1 MQVTRGQC
9 LAFVLNI
16 TGQLPL
22 FACRLLGRL
31 AGLMLWIV
39 PNKSRRITQVN
50 IALCFPELSTAQQR
64 KLVFNSLQHT
74 GMLALETALIWR
86 KPYRLL
92 KQYMSTIVNLDL
104 LEAAKVTDRGIV
116 ILLPHLGNWEIF
128 SRYMPVEHDL
138 IMALYEP
145 PSITELESL
154 IKTGREKDGAKL
166 VPTNARGVSA
176 LLKHLRK
183 GGITLI
189 LPDQVPDLNTN
200 SGVFAPFFKQATY
213 TMTLATQLAQKT
225 NSHILAATAKRIGSG
240 FEIKFSKPEASI
252 YAGDA
257 LVAIAAMNRLVEQCV
272 REMPEQYQWEY
283 KRFKRRPDG
292 AQSPYK

>member
-9 LAFVLNI
+9 LALVLYI

-31 AGLMLWIV
+31 AGLMLWLV
-39 PNKSRRITQVN
+39 PNKSRRITQIN

-74 GMLALETALIWR
+74 GMLALETAVIWR

-92 KQYMSTIVNLDL
+92 KQYMSTIVNFDL
-104 LEAAKVTDRGIV
+104 LQAAKATDRGIV

-128 SRYMPVEHDL
+128 SRYMPAEHDL
-138 IMALYEP
+138 VMALYEP
-145 PSITELESL
+145 PSIIELESL
-154 IKTGREKDGAKL
+154 IKTGREKDGAQL
-166 VPTNARGVSA
+166 VPPNPRGVSA

-183 GGITLI
+183 GGVTLI

-200 SGVFAPFFKQATY
+200 SGVFTPFFKQPTY

-252 YAGDA
+252 YEGDT
-257 LVAIAAMNRLVEQCV
+257 LIAIAAMNRLVEQCV

>member
-1 MQVTRGQC
+1 MQITRGQC

-16 TGQLPL
+16 IGRLPL
-22 FACRLLGRL
+22 FTSRLLGRL
-31 AGLMLWIV
+31 AGLMLWLV
-39 PNKSRRITQVN
+39 PNKSRRITRIN
-50 IALCFPELSTAQQR
+50 IALCFPELSSAQQR

-74 GMLALETALIWR
+74 GMLVLETAVIWR
-86 KPYRLL
+86 KSYSLL
-92 KQYMSTIVNLDL
+92 KQHMSTIINLDL
-104 LEAAKVTDRGIV
+104 LEAAKITDRGII

-128 SRYMPVEHDL
+128 SRYMPAEHDL

-145 PSITELESL
+145 PSIIELESL
-154 IKTGREKDGAKL
+154 IKTGREKDGAQL

-189 LPDQVPDLNTN
+189 LPDQVPNLNPN
-200 SGVFAPFFKQATY
+200 CGVFVPFFKQPTY

-240 FEIKFSKPEASI
+240 FEIKFSKPEATI
-252 YAGDA
+252 YADDVLIA
-257 LVAIAAMNRLVEQCV
+257 VAAMNRLMEQCV

-283 KRFKRRPDG
+283 KRFKRQQSAG
-292 AQSPYK
+292 QSPYK

>member
-1 MQVTRGQC
+1 MQVTRGQY

-16 TGQLPL
+16 IGRLPL
-22 FACRLLGRL
+22 FTSRLLGRL
-31 AGLMLWIV
+31 AGLMLWLV
-39 PNKSRRITQVN
+39 PNKSRRITQIN
-50 IALCFPELSTAQQR
+50 IALCFPELSCAQQR

-74 GMLALETALIWR
+74 GMLVLETAVIWR

-92 KQYMSTIVNLDL
+92 KQHMSTIVNLNL
-104 LEAAKVTDRGIV
+104 LEAAKATDRGVI

-145 PSITELESL
+145 PSIIELESL

-166 VPTNARGVSA
+166 VPTNSHGVSA

-189 LPDQVPDLNTN
+189 LPDQVPDLNAN
-200 SGVFAPFFKQATY
+200 CGVFAPFFKQPTF

-225 NSHILAATAKRIGSG
+225 NSHILAATAKRISSG

-252 YAGDA
+252 YDGDA
-257 LVAIAAMNRLVEQCV
+257 LVAVAAMNRLVEQCV